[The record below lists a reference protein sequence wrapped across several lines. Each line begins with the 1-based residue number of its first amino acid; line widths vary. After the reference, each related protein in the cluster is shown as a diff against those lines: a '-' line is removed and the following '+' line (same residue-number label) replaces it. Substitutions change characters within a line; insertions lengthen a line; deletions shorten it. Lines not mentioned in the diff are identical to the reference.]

1 MGRWSRTRALVLL
14 ALALTAAALLWR
26 AYLLGR
32 PPLVP
37 VGGYR
42 LAARVKGT
50 GAPPV
55 VFESGFEDAMGL
67 FAELQEGIAEHT
79 QTLVYDRAGYGRSD
93 PGPQP
98 RSALTVASDLRGLLA
113 VLGIRPPVVL
123 VCYSAGCLFTRVF
136 AHAYPT
142 EVAGIVFIDP
152 ATEASYAGSAQ
163 RAPPRDWPQGARREW
178 ASLPATLEE
187 ARSAWPL
194 PSVPYLLI
202 TAMKPSGRG
211 PVQSRK
217 DMAAWLSAQQSLL
230 GRLGGATHIV
240 FPQASHTSV
249 LGEQDVQK
257 AILELIARVKLRSP

>member
-1 MGRWSRTRALVLL
+1 MLL
-14 ALALTAAALLWR
+14 ALALVAAALLWR
-26 AYLLGR
+26 AYLLSR

-42 LAARVKGT
+42 LAARLQGT
-50 GAPPV
+50 GSPPV

-67 FAELQEGIAEHT
+67 FAGLQEGIAEHA
-79 QTLVYDRAGYGRSD
+79 QTLVYDRAGYDRSD

-98 RSALTVASDLRGLLA
+98 RSALAVAGDLRGLLA

-136 AHAYPT
+136 AHEYPT
-142 EVAGIVFIDP
+142 EVAGIVFLDA
-152 ATEASYAGSAQ
+152 ATEATYAGAAQ
-163 RAPPRDWPQGARREW
+163 RPPQKDWPQGARREW
-178 ASLPATLEE
+178 ASLPATLKE

-194 PSVPYLLI
+194 PSVPYLII
-202 TAMKPSGRG
+202 TAMKPSGRW
-211 PVQSRK
+211 PTQSRK
-217 DMAAWLSAQQSLL
+217 DMAGWLSAQQSLL

-249 LGEQDVQK
+249 LGEKDVQK
-257 AILELIARVKLRSP
+257 AIIELLARVNVRSP